1 MGARAGR
8 GRPFPSATRLPERGK
23 ARKMNFIDATLS
35 PAMKAAVDACRRHF
49 LYAFL
54 FSALLNLLFIVP
66 MLYMLQVYDRV
77 VPTRGGT
84 TLLFLTLVLL
94 FALATLSL
102 LDAVRSRLLV
112 RASVRLD
119 RVLAGAILNVT
130 LARPDLSSQRLAKQA
145 LREFDVLRQVL
156 TGPAILGLFDAPWV
170 PIYVLV
176 GALIHPWVGALALFG
191 AIGSLFLAWRNQ
203 RATNTPLHLANE
215 AAGRAYSAWE
225 FTVASA
231 DVVRA
236 LGIRRAMVR
245 QHLRDRQGMMGLQTT
260 ASLDS
265 SRLSAASKFFRLS
278 LQSLGLGLGALLA
291 IDGKV
296 SAGAVFASS
305 FIIGR
310 ALGPID
316 QLVGSWKGIVQGR
329 VAYDTIRDLF
339 SDSQPDVALTLLP
352 PPEGRLSVEGLTVL
366 DPHKRVILGNVSFSV
381 EAGEMIAIIGPS
393 GAGKSTL
400 VRALT
405 GAALAAGGTIRFDG
419 AEQRDWD
426 PERLAEHVGYLPQEP
441 SLFAGTIKENI
452 ARFADRLGGDPRE
465 IDVAAIAAAQAAGA
479 HELILQLPGGY
490 DYRLGLGGRGLSGGQ
505 AQRIALARALFRFPR
520 YLILDEP
527 NSNLDAEGDQRLVQ
541 SLEEAKQRGTTVLIV
556 AHRLSVLPIIDRLL
570 VLQGGRL
577 TMFGP
582 RDQVLRQIAPQASQP
597 RVVAGGKRDR

>member
-1 MGARAGR
+1 
-8 GRPFPSATRLPERGK
+8 
-23 ARKMNFIDATLS
+23 MNFIDATLS

-582 RDQVLRQIAPQASQP
+582 RDQVLRQIAPQAPQP